1 MSKAIS
7 FKEAQV
13 CLLASACHAAGHD
26 TTPKSKDVP
35 YSATIT
41 LQDAGHDKVGKRLV
55 SYRIKPASTKCKSIL
70 AGIAKFYA
78 ETDNVQADSAY
89 LQNGEVV
96 KTRIFKDDAKKGQ
109 VTITID
115 VDSRQL
121 QYAGVLINKAL
132 PVSSDCFKTNEV
144 SYNFF
149 NR

>member
-1 MSKAIS
+1 M
-7 FKEAQV
+7 
-13 CLLASACHAAGHD
+13 
-26 TTPKSKDVP
+26 
-35 YSATIT
+35 
-41 LQDAGHDKVGKRLV
+41 V
-55 SYRIKPASTKCKSIL
+55 SYRIKPASTKCNSIL